1 MPRVKKEATTSLV
14 VTADVAPKKRRGRP
28 PGSSSKKV
36 VVAEPEAHISASGK
50 RTVKYLNNAD
60 MLKAVIES
68 KKQGKM
74 SDTLARMLMMLVK
87 RYASKANFASY
98 TYNDEM
104 QSYALVSLTR
114 TWASFKEDR
123 SSNCFAYYTQ
133 CVKNSFIQYLQSE
146 KKNQRMR
153 DELMIDAGYMPSY
166 SYQLDY
172 ASKHHHSHDDY
183 YGGDDD
189 RHAVSDYVPDRES
202 KSRATRA
209 IDSQFE
215 QQSEVIRQD
224 LDDDD
229 SAELPIDGDEGFEP
243 TSMIEDLFED
253 DLRDDD

>member
-1 MPRVKKEATTSLV
+1 MPRVKKEATAQ
-14 VTADVAPKKRRGRP
+14 VTTPDVEPVKKRRGRP

-36 VVAEPEAHISASGK
+36 VVTEPEPHISASGK

-104 QSYALVSLTR
+104 QSYALLSLTR

-146 KKNQRMR
+146 KKNQKMR
-153 DELMIDAGYMPSY
+153 DELMIESGYLPSY

-172 ASKHHHSHDDY
+172 ASKHHHQHDDY

-202 KSRATRA
+202 KTRATRA
-209 IDSQFE
+209 IESQFDKMDAVVDE
-215 QQSEVIRQD
+215 FDEDV
-224 LDDDD
+224 
-229 SAELPIDGDEGFEP
+229 LPDEGENFEP
-243 TSMIEDLFED
+243 TSMIEDLFVS